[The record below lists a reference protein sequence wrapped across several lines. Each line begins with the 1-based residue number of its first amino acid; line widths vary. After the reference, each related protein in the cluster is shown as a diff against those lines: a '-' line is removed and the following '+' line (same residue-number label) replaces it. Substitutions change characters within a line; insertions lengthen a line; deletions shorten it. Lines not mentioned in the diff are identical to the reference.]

1 MESTRAFL
9 LRNLDHAFEGP
20 AWHGPALL
28 GAIRRVTPEEAAW
41 RPAPD
46 RHCIW
51 DLVLH
56 AAYWKYAVRRRLAGT
71 KRGGFARKGSNFFP
85 LPEPADAAALRA
97 DVALLHEEHAQLR
110 AAVAEMSESSFERKA
125 AGSKWS
131 NETMIQGV
139 AFHDIYHAGQIQLL
153 KRLQAGVVAE

>member
-1 MESTRAFL
+1 METVHAML
-9 LRNLDHAFEGP
+9 LRNLDEAFEGP
-20 AWHGPALL
+20 AWHGSALV
-28 GAIRRVTPEEAAW
+28 GAIRRVTPDEAAW

-56 AAYWKYAVRRRLAGT
+56 TAYWKYAVRRRLTGT

-85 LPEPADAAALRA
+85 LPDRADAAALRA
-97 DVALLHEEHAQLR
+97 DVKLLHDEHAQLR
-110 AAVAEMSESSFERKA
+110 AVVAELAESSLGRKV

-153 KRLQAGVVAE
+153 KRLRAGAVAE

>member
-1 MESTRAFL
+1 METIRALL

-28 GAIRRVTPEEAAW
+28 GAIRRVTPEEASW

-51 DLVLH
+51 DLILH
-56 AAYWKYAVRRRLAGT
+56 AAYWKYAVKRRLTGT

-85 LPEPADAAALRA
+85 LPEATDEAALRA
-97 DVALLHEEHAQLR
+97 DVALLHAEHAQLR
-110 AAVAEMSESSFERKA
+110 AVVAEMSEGLLGQQA

-153 KRLQAGVVAE
+153 KRLRAGVVAE

>member
-1 MESTRAFL
+1 MENMRALL
-9 LRNLDHAFEGP
+9 LRSLDHAFDGP
-20 AWHGPALL
+20 AWHGPALV
-28 GAIRRVTPEEAAW
+28 GAIRRITPDEAAW

-51 DLVLH
+51 DLILH
-56 AAYWKYAVRRRLAGT
+56 AAYWKYAVRRRLTGT

-97 DVALLHEEHAQLR
+97 DVALLHEEHAQLC
-110 AAVAEMSESSFERKA
+110 AVVADMPESSLGRRA
-125 AGSKWS
+125 AGSKWT